1 MAGKIIK
8 STSWSLLLCLTPHS
22 GSRCVP
28 SPSPVPLA
36 LSPCSSVLGR
46 SPLAHCSRGAW
57 AAVSPSQVLV
67 CGSCACSQKGPPC
80 SFSHGRLLVSRT
92 ICLLFLERP
101 LSRLPPPL
109 PTQRCPAHSAQS
121 VVKACVCVFVQC
133 PFSSLNTELHEGRD
147 SSELCIWGFL
157 PWPARDRS
165 SSCSASG

>member
-1 MAGKIIK
+1 MPN
-8 STSWSLLLCLTPHS
+8 TPQWFSLCAFTQPCAPGPVTMQLCVGSLTPCSLFS
-22 GSRCVP
+22 GRMGGCES
-28 SPSPVPLA
+28 LT
-36 LSPCSSVLGR
+36 
-46 SPLAHCSRGAW
+46 
-57 AAVSPSQVLV
+57 V